1 MLCQKLNYIYQPTS
15 APLETK
21 EQQKQ
26 FQRELLQRL
35 RKIMHPFYV
44 LLFLLLYF
52 RVVLYFLSFS
62 SLLLDMKNKPA
73 QKKIVAKT
81 PLIA

>member
-1 MLCQKLNYIYQPTS
+1 
-15 APLETK
+15 
-21 EQQKQ
+21 
-26 FQRELLQRL
+26 
-35 RKIMHPFYV
+35 MHPFYV

-81 PLIA
+81 PLIAYSNHRISPKSTIKDATNTAVKKYLETSKQ